1 MEVNGVENRPGKTTE
16 EIVNE
21 IPERPVNGIEEIEI
35 YVNLILNSLPII
47 DRNAWREEM
56 LSMVVEIPKEPTT
69 STINKGLS
77 LSQGY
82 RERLSEMLIF
92 AQKEARVRR
101 RCHDM
106 LLDMVNM
113 ISKGSS
119 ADKRKAEF
127 TGRYPFIVLQTEL
140 AETFVKE
147 IEQVYSNM
155 KSNTDAL
162 SRQVSVMQLQMQLG
176 EIRNFN
182 NDFVDVSEE
191 IENTNK
197 VNYKSGNRKWSQ
209 I

>member
-1 MEVNGVENRPGKTTE
+1 MYIN
-16 EIVNE
+16 I
-21 IPERPVNGIEEIEI
+21 
-35 YVNLILNSLPII
+35 ILNSLPII

-92 AQKEARVRR
+92 AQKEERVRR

-106 LLDMVNM
+106 LLDMINM

-197 VNYKSGNRKWSQ
+197 VNYKSGNRKWTQ